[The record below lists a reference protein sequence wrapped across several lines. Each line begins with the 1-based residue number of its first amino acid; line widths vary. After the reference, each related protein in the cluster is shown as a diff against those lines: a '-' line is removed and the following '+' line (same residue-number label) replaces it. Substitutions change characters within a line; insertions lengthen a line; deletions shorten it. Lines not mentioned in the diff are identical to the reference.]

1 MLRIY
6 CSRQQSFADLFLP
19 DPFLNQPELKA
30 VYEYL
35 DPVFLDLVQPLVEA
49 YLADRK
55 QRGVDIR
62 MGRETIPL
70 ECVLRLILLK
80 FLHKNCT
87 YEDVEMRAST
97 DLAWKAFAKLSLKD
111 EIPEHTTLIKWADFF
126 GEEAFRKIHGK
137 IVLHLHDGGI
147 LKGRKVRFD
156 TTAREA
162 NIHYPTDA
170 SLLGDA
176 VRVVTRTVEKI
187 KTVIK
192 EKIRFRNR
200 AASIKRSLVRI
211 GKFCRSKTASAKALI
226 RKETARV
233 KGIAAAAAAEA
244 QKVVAHAAAIPADLK
259 ATLIAQI
266 NLTLQIISQTAL
278 VLQGITHIP
287 DRIVS
292 VFQPHMR
299 PIVRG
304 KFQKACEFGAKLLLG
319 HGEHNLVTD
328 YLILDGNPSDSAF
341 LKEGIDRHARLL
353 QAPHEV
359 GTDRGFSDPEEE
371 ASILKEYPS
380 LRLSI
385 PRKGE
390 AAGHRR
396 RTQNSRWFT
405 TLQRWRAGQE
415 AAIGVKKRCYGMG
428 KSRAF
433 TERGFS
439 GDVPC
444 GIIAYNLR
452 TAVRVPASLSL
463 GQSGL
468 SP

>member
-19 DPFLNQPELKA
+19 NPFLNQPELKA

-35 DPVFLDLVQPLVEA
+35 DPVFPDLVQPLVNA
-49 YLADRK
+49 YLADRLK
-55 QRGVDIR
+55 RNVDIR
-62 MGRETIPL
+62 MGRETIPM

-87 YEDVEMRAST
+87 YEEVEMRAST
-97 DLAWKAFAKLSLKD
+97 DLAWRAFAKLSLRD
-111 EIPEHTTLIKWADFF
+111 EVPEHTTLIKWADFF
-126 GEEAFRKIHGK
+126 GEEAFRKIHEK
-137 IVLHLHDGGI
+137 IILHLHGQKV
-147 LKGRKVRFD
+147 LPGRKVRFD
-156 TTAREA
+156 TTCREA

-176 VRVVTRTVEKI
+176 VRVITRTITKI

-192 EKIRFRNR
+192 EKIRFRDR
-200 AASIKRSLVRI
+200 RELVKRSLMRI
-211 GKFCRSKTASAKALI
+211 GKFCRSKTASAKTLI
-226 RKETARV
+226 RKETAKV
-233 KGIAAAAAAEA
+233 KGIAAAAAAAA
-244 QKVVAHAAAIPADLK
+244 QKIAGEAVAIPAALK
-259 ATLIAQI
+259 VTLIAQI
-266 NLTLQIISQTAL
+266 NLTLQLVQQTAL

-292 VFQPHMR
+292 VFQPEMR

-304 KFQKACEFGAKLLLG
+304 KFQRSCEFGKKLLLG
-319 HGEHNLVTD
+319 HGENNLVTD
-328 YLILDGNPSDSAF
+328 YLLLKGNPADNT
-341 LKEGIDRHARLL
+341 LLEEGINRHTRLIREPR
-353 QAPHEV
+353 AV

-371 ASILKEYPS
+371 ARILKEYPG

-385 PRKGE
+385 PRKGG
-390 AAGHRR
+390 ATGYRK
-396 RTQNSRWFT
+396 RTQHSMWFT

-415 AAIGVKKRCYGMG
+415 AAIGVKKRCYGLG

-433 TERGFS
+433 TGKGFA

-452 TAVRVPASLSL
+452 TAVRVLASLSR
-463 GQSGL
+463 SGL

>member
-35 DPVFLDLVQPLVEA
+35 DPIFPDLVQPLVDA

-55 QRGVDIR
+55 KRNVDIR
-62 MGRETIPL
+62 AGRETIPL

-111 EIPEHTTLIKWADFF
+111 SVPEHTTLIKWADFF
-126 GEEAFRKIHGK
+126 GEEAFRRIHEK
-137 IVLHLHDGGI
+137 IVLHLHDAGI
-147 LKGRKVRFD
+147 LNGRKVRFD

-176 VRVVTRTVEKI
+176 VRVITRTVEKI

-192 EKIRFRNR
+192 EKIRFRDR
-200 AASIKRSLVRI
+200 AGSIRRSLMRI

-226 RKETARV
+226 RKETAKV

-244 QKVVAHAAAIPADLK
+244 QEVVEVAASVPAALK
-259 ATLIAQI
+259 AALTAQI
-266 NLTLQIISQTAL
+266 SLTLQIVQQTTL

-292 VFQPHMR
+292 VFQPEMR

-304 KFQKACEFGAKLLLG
+304 KFQRSCEFGKKLLLG
-319 HGEHNLVTD
+319 HGERNLVTD
-328 YLILDGNPSDSAF
+328 YLLLQGNPSDNT
-341 LKEGIDRHARLL
+341 LLEEGIDRHARLL
-353 QAPHEV
+353 RAPREV
-359 GTDRGFSDPEEE
+359 GADRGFSDQEEE
-371 ASILKEYPS
+371 ARILKAYPR

-390 AAGHRR
+390 AVGHRK
-396 RTQNSRWFT
+396 RTQHSRWFT

-415 AAIGVKKRCYGMG
+415 AAIGVKKRCYGLG

-433 TERGFS
+433 TEAGFA

-444 GIIAYNLR
+444 GIMAYNLR
-452 TAVRVPASLSL
+452 TAVRVLASL
-463 GQSGL
+463 GRSGL

>member
-30 VYEYL
+30 VYAYL
-35 DPVFLDLVQPLVEA
+35 DPIFPDLVQPLVNA
-49 YLADRK
+49 YLADRLT
-55 QRGVDIR
+55 RNVDIR
-62 MGRETIPL
+62 TGRETIPL

-80 FLHKNCT
+80 FLHKNCS
-87 YEDVEMRAST
+87 YEDVEMRSST
-97 DLAWKAFAKLSLKD
+97 DLAWRAFAKLSLKD
-111 EIPEHTTLIKWADFF
+111 AVPEHTTLIKWADFF
-126 GEEAFRKIHGK
+126 GEEAFRRIHEKI
-137 IVLHLHDGGI
+137 ILHLHAAHI

-176 VRVVTRTVEKI
+176 VRVITRTITKI

-192 EKIRFRNR
+192 EKIRFRDR
-200 AASIKRSLVRI
+200 RESVRRSLMRI
-211 GKFCRSKTASAKALI
+211 GKFCRSKTAAAKSLI
-226 RKETARV
+226 RKETAKV
-233 KGIAAAAAAEA
+233 KDIAAAVAAQA
-244 QKVVAHAAAIPADLK
+244 QGIVKETAALPAALK
-259 ATLIAQI
+259 ASLNLHI
-266 NLTLQIISQTAL
+266 NLTLQLVQQTAL
-278 VLQGITHIP
+278 VLAGITHIP

-292 VFQPHMR
+292 VFQPGMR

-304 KFQKACEFGAKLLLG
+304 KFQHACEFGKKLLLG
-319 HGEHNLVTD
+319 HGEYNLVTD
-328 YLILDGNPSDSAF
+328 YLLLHGNPSDTTF
-341 LKEGIDRHARLL
+341 LKEGVDRHTRLL
-353 QAPHEV
+353 QAPKEV
-359 GTDRGFSDPEEE
+359 GADRGFSDPEEE
-371 ASILKEYPS
+371 ARILKEYPR

-385 PRKGE
+385 PRKG
-390 AAGHRR
+390 AVAGHRK

-415 AAIGVKKRCYGMG
+415 AAIGVKKRCYGLG

-433 TERGFS
+433 TETGFA

-444 GIIAYNLR
+444 GIMAYNLR
-452 TAVRVPASLSL
+452 TAVRALASLEL
-463 GQSGL
+463 ERSGL

>member
-35 DPVFLDLVQPLVEA
+35 DPVFPDLVQPLVDA
-49 YLADRK
+49 YLADRLK
-55 QRGVDIR
+55 RSVDIR
-62 MGRETIPL
+62 MGRATIPL

-87 YEDVEMRAST
+87 YEDVELRAST
-97 DLAWKAFAKLSLKD
+97 DLAWRAFAKLSLKD
-111 EIPEHTTLIKWADFF
+111 EVPEHTTLIKWADFF
-126 GEEAFRKIHGK
+126 GEEAFRKIHEK
-137 IVLHLHDGGI
+137 VVLHLHNAGI

-176 VRVVTRTVEKI
+176 VRVITRTVTAI

-200 AASIKRSLVRI
+200 AESIKRSLMRI
-211 GKFCRSKTASAKALI
+211 GKFCRSRTASSKTLI
-226 RKETARV
+226 RKETAKV
-233 KGIAAAAAAEA
+233 KGIAAAAAAAA
-244 QKVVAHAAAIPADLK
+244 QKIAEGVAAIPATLK
-259 ATLIAQI
+259 VALTTQI
-266 NLTLQIISQTAL
+266 NLTLQIINQTTL
-278 VLQGITHIP
+278 VLAGIIHIP

-304 KFQKACEFGAKLLLG
+304 KFQHACEFGKKLLLG

-328 YLILDGNPSDSAF
+328 YLLLNGNPSDSAF
-341 LKEGIDRHARLL
+341 LKEGIDRHTRLL
-353 QAPHEV
+353 RAPREV
-359 GTDRGFSDPEEE
+359 GCDRGFSDPEEE
-371 ASILKEYPS
+371 ARILKARPS

-390 AAGHRR
+390 ATGYRT
-396 RTQNSRWFT
+396 RTQHSKWFT

-415 AAIGVKKRCYGMG
+415 AAIGVKKRCYGLG
-428 KSRAF
+428 RSRAF
-433 TERGFS
+433 TEAGFA

-444 GIIAYNLR
+444 GIMAYNLR
-452 TAVRVPASLSL
+452 TAVRVFASLECGRSW
-463 GQSGL
+463 L

>member
-19 DPFLNQPELKA
+19 DPFLSQPELKA

-35 DPVFLDLVQPLVEA
+35 DPIFPDLAQPLVAA
-49 YLADRK
+49 YLADRRK
-55 QRGVDIR
+55 RRVDIR
-62 MGRETIPL
+62 MGRATIPL

-87 YEDVEMRAST
+87 YEDVELRAST
-97 DLAWKAFAKLSLKD
+97 DLAWKAFAKLSFKD
-111 EIPEHTTLIKWADFF
+111 SVPEHTTLIKWADFF
-126 GEEAFRKIHGK
+126 GEEAFRKIHEK
-137 IVLHLHDGGI
+137 IVLHLHAAKV
-147 LKGRKVRFD
+147 LKGAKVRFD

-176 VRVVTRTVEKI
+176 VRVITRTVTKI

-192 EKIRFRNR
+192 ERIRFRDR
-200 AASIKRSLVRI
+200 STVVKRSLMRI

-226 RKETARV
+226 RKETA
-233 KGIAAAAAAEA
+233 KMQSIAATVAAEA
-244 QKVVAHAAAIPADLK
+244 RKVVEEAAAIPTTLK
-259 ATLIAQI
+259 VTLTAQI
-266 NLTLQIISQTAL
+266 NLTLQLVRQTSL

-304 KFQKACEFGAKLLLG
+304 KFQRSCEFGMKLLLG
-319 HGEHNLVTD
+319 HGEHDLVTD
-328 YLILDGNPSDSAF
+328 YLLLRGNPPDNA
-341 LKEGIDRHARLL
+341 LLQEGVNRHARLIRE
-353 QAPHEV
+353 PREV
-359 GTDRGFSDPEEE
+359 GADRGFSDPEEE
-371 ASILKEYPS
+371 ARILKAYPS

-390 AAGHRR
+390 AAGHRK

-415 AAIGVKKRCYGMG
+415 AAIGVKKRCYGLG

-433 TERGFS
+433 TERGFA
-439 GDVPC
+439 GDAPC
-444 GIIAYNLR
+444 GIMAYNLR
-452 TAVRVPASLSL
+452 TAVRVLASLSL
-463 GQSGL
+463 GRSGL